1 MLIKKIF
8 LALFFLIISCKDINF
23 AYKNDLGLSNP
34 IYNKSIVEIR
44 GKEILN
50 SYKYL
55 NVYFGNSENFEYKL
69 DIFVEEIQT
78 KRSVKSNQ
86 AVSKV
91 DYELIF
97 SYNLKAVNKGC
108 IINERLI
115 SSKFSYTPKSS
126 GYNFGSDQSLKK
138 LYDLAIK
145 DNFRQYVNFLNS
157 NGVLCG

>member
-55 NVYFGNSENFEYKL
+55 NEYFGNSENFEYKL

>member
-55 NVYFGNSENFEYKL
+55 NVYFGVFPN
-69 DIFVEEIQT
+69 
-78 KRSVKSNQ
+78 
-86 AVSKV
+86 
-91 DYELIF
+91 
-97 SYNLKAVNKGC
+97 
-108 IINERLI
+108 
-115 SSKFSYTPKSS
+115 
-126 GYNFGSDQSLKK
+126 
-138 LYDLAIK
+138 
-145 DNFRQYVNFLNS
+145 
-157 NGVLCG
+157 